1 MTEHIVTVLIQ
12 NPDHLKVFANS
23 SHADSIMRFLKIEG
37 VELSAKADDPVVM
50 ATLQQGSNGAASH
63 YVLTYEFTVSSTI
76 EEFSALI
83 DRWTLTMTGSE
94 SSDT

>member
-1 MTEHIVTVLIQ
+1 MHIPQCSTPRETSMTEHIVTVLLQ

-23 SHADSIMRFLKIEG
+23 SHADSIMRFLKVEG

-63 YVLTYEFTVSSTI
+63 YVLTYEFTVS
-76 EEFSALI
+76 LH
-83 DRWTLTMTGSE
+83 DRGIQRV
-94 SSDT
+94 D